1 MPYLQL
7 KAKPVINALREGAI
21 IMKRCILLGISF
33 ILLLGL
39 IAFAVIPE
47 DAATEKTVSDIIVSD
62 NANT

>member
-1 MPYLQL
+1 
-7 KAKPVINALREGAI
+7 
-21 IMKRCILLGISF
+21 MKRCILLGISF

-39 IAFAVIPE
+39 IVFAAIPE

>member
-1 MPYLQL
+1 MPYLQP
-7 KAKPVINALREGAI
+7 KAKPVINTLSEGAI

-33 ILLLGL
+33 TLLLGL
-39 IAFAVIPE
+39 IAFAAIPE

>member
-7 KAKPVINALREGAI
+7 KAKPVINALSEGAI

-62 NANT
+62 DANT

>member
-1 MPYLQL
+1 
-7 KAKPVINALREGAI
+7 
-21 IMKRCILLGISF
+21 MKRCILLGISF

-47 DAATEKTVSDIIVSD
+47 DAATEKTVSDMIVSD